1 MNKKEY
7 YKEYYKNNKK
17 AILDRVKNNYYK
29 KVNKIIEDKKEQ
41 ILKPIKRYVDHI
53 IVHF

>member
-17 AILDRVKNNYYK
+17 QILDRVKNNYYK
-29 KVNKIIEDKKEQ
+29 RVNKIIDDKKEQ
-41 ILKPIKRYVDHI
+41 ILTPIKKFVDHI
-53 IVHF
+53 IVSV